1 MTSTASPSTRAVAPM
16 PVAAL
21 LGAIV
26 SVQVGAAFAKS
37 LFPLVGAQG
46 TTTLRLVFG
55 ALLLAVALRPWRMW
69 PSRTTWPW
77 VLAFGVTLCAM
88 NSLFY
93 ASLATIPLGVA
104 VALEFSGPLLV
115 ATLTS
120 RRAVDFAFVA
130 LALVG
135 VLLLSP
141 LIRSSVAI
149 DAGGA
154 LLALAA
160 GGCWALYIVLAPR
173 AGAELGTLA
182 SAYGT
187 AIAAVLALPLGFAS
201 AGEALLQPSIVTG
214 ALLVGLFSSA
224 VPFFLEMVALTRMP
238 ARVYGTLTCLE
249 PAMGALIGFLYLREN
264 LSLAQ
269 CLGVA
274 AVIAAAFGTA
284 MTSRPPVPSPE

>member
-1 MTSTASPSTRAVAPM
+1 M
-16 PVAAL
+16 
-21 LGAIV
+21 LG
-26 SVQVGAAFAKS
+26 
-37 LFPLVGAQG
+37 
-46 TTTLRLVFG
+46 
-55 ALLLAVALRPWRMW
+55 
-69 PSRTTWPW
+69 
-77 VLAFGVTLCAM
+77 
-88 NSLFY
+88 
-93 ASLATIPLGVA
+93 
-104 VALEFSGPLLV
+104 
-115 ATLTS
+115 
-120 RRAVDFAFVA
+120 
-130 LALVG
+130 
-135 VLLLSP
+135 
-141 LIRSSVAI
+141 
-149 DAGGA
+149 
-154 LLALAA
+154 
-160 GGCWALYIVLAPR
+160 PR

>member
-69 PSRTTWPW
+69 PSRATWPW

-130 LALVG
+130 LAVDRRALLVSSLIYVLWAMYALFQATG
-135 VLLLSP
+135 AVELAAALTALVIGSALLLLSAFWQP
-141 LIRSSVAI
+141 VRRRVVGLL
-149 DAGGA
+149 GG
-154 LLALAA
+154 LEE
-160 GGCWALYIVLAPR
+160 R
-173 AGAELGTLA
+173 
-182 SAYGT
+182 
-187 AIAAVLALPLGFAS
+187 LPPT
-201 AGEALLQPSIVTG
+201 QIVT
-214 ALLVGLFSSA
+214 A
-224 VPFFLEMVALTRMP
+224 
-238 ARVYGTLTCLE
+238 
-249 PAMGALIGFLYLREN
+249 
-264 LSLAQ
+264 
-269 CLGVA
+269 
-274 AVIAAAFGTA
+274 
-284 MTSRPPVPSPE
+284 